1 VRDFPADGERL
12 TAAEPVGDRHVLV
25 NGTPIRC
32 DEVRLDRLDPASNR
46 RWIDDAGPSR
56 SGFLDHRPRFLNAGK
71 EATP

>member
-32 DEVRLDRLDPASNR
+32 DEVRLDL
-46 RWIDDAGPSR
+46 
-56 SGFLDHRPRFLNAGK
+56 LDHRPGV
-71 EATP
+71 